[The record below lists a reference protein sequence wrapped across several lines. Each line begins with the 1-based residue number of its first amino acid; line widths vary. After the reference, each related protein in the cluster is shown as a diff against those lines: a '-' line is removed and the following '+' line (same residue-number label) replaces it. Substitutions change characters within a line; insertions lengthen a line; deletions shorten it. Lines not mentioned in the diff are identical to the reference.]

1 MSKHLSDFS
10 FELEEWS
17 SSTDRNLQFN
27 LWISDRA
34 VVYGIICGNG
44 DLIKAECKTNNLQ
57 MKPEA
62 FLTQILQNEI
72 LQVIPERCKSV
83 NLFSIGSHWNLVPNL
98 FIQGISVVS
107 AAAMLFNTSVNAS
120 NVISYKSSIL
130 GSTFLAV
137 FDPKFI
143 GFITSIFPN
152 YKIYHP
158 IFRSLETHFNI
169 HLQLKHRMTASVDLM
184 DNYFVYTITK
194 NNKLIFVNFYP
205 MNAPEDVIYHI
216 FRVNQSLQ
224 IVAKEIFIYVSGASA
239 MKRNVQNL
247 IKTYFINYT
256 NITGLLPRNS
266 WLEKIGYRYD
276 DFCFL
281 FLRNNFDSELRE
293 S

>member
-1 MSKHLSDFS
+1 MSKHLSEFS

-17 SSTDRNLQFN
+17 LSTDNNLQFN

-34 VVYGIICGNG
+34 VVYGIICENG

-72 LQVIPERCKSV
+72 LPVIPERCRDI
-83 NLFSIGSHWNLVPNL
+83 NIFSIGSHWNLVPNQ
-98 FIQGISVVS
+98 FIQGLPVVE
-107 AAAMLFNTSVNAS
+107 AAAMLFNMPVNAL
-120 NVISYKSSIL
+120 NVISYNCSIL
-130 GSTFLAV
+130 SSTFLAV

-143 GFITSIFPN
+143 GFITAIFRN

-158 IFRSLETHFNI
+158 IFRSVEAHFNI
-169 HLQLKHRMTASVDLM
+169 HLQLKHRMTASIDLM
-184 DNYFVYTITK
+184 DNYFAYTITK

-205 MNAPEDVIYHI
+205 INAPEDVIYHV

-224 IVAKEIFIYVSGASA
+224 IVAKDIFIYVSGASA

-256 NITGLLPRNS
+256 NITGLFPRSS

-281 FLRNNFDSELRE
+281 FLRNNLNPEN
-293 S
+293 